1 MALETLVENI
11 TNAVRDQS
19 GEGIDM
25 KRLFGGFTMDTIIQ
39 VSYGIRVDSLN
50 DDNPIIYWAK
60 KAFRDI
66 SLLNV
71 MKFILIFGAPKL
83 AKFLKLRVNADIND
97 YFKEFSKKIIDER
110 KKDLAELT
118 AKGQPFKATNF
129 LDFMIEAENA
139 ANTEEE
145 MDTKC
150 KF

>member
-1 MALETLVENI
+1 MQPRIDMALETLVENI

-50 DDNPIIYWAK
+50 DGNPLSTGLRRLSVTSVCSMWWSLYW
-60 KAFRDI
+60 FWR
-66 SLLNV
+66 
-71 MKFILIFGAPKL
+71 PKL

-97 YFKEFSKKIIDER
+97 YFKRILKKIIDEK

-118 AKGQPFKATNF
+118 AKGSAFQDYKVHQA
-129 LDFMIEAENA
+129 LVQLY
-139 ANTEEE
+139 
-145 MDTKC
+145 C
-150 KF
+150 